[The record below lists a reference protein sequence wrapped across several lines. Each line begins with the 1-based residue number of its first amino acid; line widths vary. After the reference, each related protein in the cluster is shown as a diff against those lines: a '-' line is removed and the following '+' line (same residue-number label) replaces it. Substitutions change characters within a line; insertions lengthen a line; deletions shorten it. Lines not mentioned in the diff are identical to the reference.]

1 MSENIY
7 EDVDDTGWDVEP
19 GDEIEPVIQA
29 IGALLKFWR
38 EKAGL
43 SVAEFAVR
51 MKFGEDMIRKME
63 NGRRIPRPEFLE
75 KADRELR
82 AEGCL
87 RHFMETVRK
96 ARYPKTQGGL
106 REKEGRAVEFLLY
119 SSHNIHGLL
128 QTPEYARAVFDMR
141 HPPLS
146 GEVLERALD
155 ERLARKSVFQK
166 DPTPTFSFIQE
177 QVTLERPFGGKEV
190 LRRQLEHILD
200 IAQLKNVT
208 FQIMPTEREEH
219 AGTQGRIH
227 VLKFVDGSAVGRS
240 DGAYNGRPVSN
251 PRDVMI
257 LEGRYGMIRSQ
268 ALSPRESRTH
278 VEQLL
283 GRL

>member
-19 GDEIEPVIQA
+19 GDEIEAVIQA

-51 MKFGEDMIRKME
+51 VKFGEDMIRKME

-106 REKEGRAVEFLLY
+106 KEKEGRAVEFLLY
-119 SSHNIHGLL
+119 SNHNIHGLL
-128 QTPEYARAVFDMR
+128 QTPEYAKTLYEMTQPAYTPEVVERETEMRIARQAVLR
-141 HPPLS
+141 
-146 GEVLERALD
+146 
-155 ERLARKSVFQK
+155 K
-166 DPTPTFSFIQE
+166 DPAPTFSFIQE
-177 QVTLERPFGGKEV
+177 QVTLERPFGGKGV
-190 LRRQLEHILD
+190 LKRQLENLLEIS
-200 IAQLKNVT
+200 QMRNVS
-208 FQIMPTEREEH
+208 FQIMPTDREEH
-219 AGTQGRIH
+219 AGAAGRIQ
-227 VLKFVDGSAVGRS
+227 VLKFADGTAVGRS
-240 DGAYNGRPVSN
+240 DGAFNGRPVSN
-251 PRDVMI
+251 PRELRI
-257 LEGRYGMIRSQ
+257 LELRYGMIRSQ
-268 ALSPRESRTH
+268 AFSPRESQTH
-278 VEQLL
+278 VKQLL

>member
-96 ARYPKTQGGL
+96 
-106 REKEGRAVEFLLY
+106 EIGRA
-119 SSHNIHGLL
+119 
-128 QTPEYARAVFDMR
+128 
-141 HPPLS
+141 
-146 GEVLERALD
+146 
-155 ERLARKSVFQK
+155 
-166 DPTPTFSFIQE
+166 
-177 QVTLERPFGGKEV
+177 
-190 LRRQLEHILD
+190 
-200 IAQLKNVT
+200 
-208 FQIMPTEREEH
+208 
-219 AGTQGRIH
+219 H
-227 VLKFVDGSAVGRS
+227 V
-240 DGAYNGRPVSN
+240 
-251 PRDVMI
+251 
-257 LEGRYGMIRSQ
+257 
-268 ALSPRESRTH
+268 
-278 VEQLL
+278 
-283 GRL
+283 